1 QLKKSVFESLRHRF
15 DVAKLTH
22 PSLNV
27 YDGWM
32 SRPLNNA
39 RLTSID
45 TYYQWVPMFEA
56 LQQQYDGDWE
66 GFFNAVEQLDNDPP
80 SEDS

>member
-1 QLKKSVFESLRHRF
+1 
-15 DVAKLTH
+15 
-22 PSLNV
+22 V

-56 LQQQYDGDWE
+56 LQQQFNGDWE
-66 GFFNAVEQLDNDPP
+66 GFFNAVKQLDNDPP

>member
-1 QLKKSVFESLRHRF
+1 
-15 DVAKLTH
+15 
-22 PSLNV
+22 
-27 YDGWM
+27 M
-32 SRPLNNA
+32 
-39 RLTSID
+39 D